1 MVEIHGDCDAR
12 FNALRGVASDLVDSG
27 EDVGL
32 SIAVLAEGR
41 PVVDLWG
48 GWTDEAKTTEWA
60 HDTITNVWSTTKTMT
75 SLCALMLIDRGQ
87 LDPDDPVSK
96 HWPEFAQNGKEGVLV
111 RHLLSHTSGVSAWAQ
126 PVEVSDLYDWE
137 RSTSMLAAQEPWWE
151 PGSASGYHALNF
163 GHLIGEV
170 VRRITGRKLG
180 EFFAQEVA
188 GPLGADFHIGLPE
201 SEFGRVS
208 NVIPPPPLPLPEDLD
223 PESLM
228 VRTLTGPL
236 IDASASWTPE
246 WRRADIGAANGH
258 GNARSVARAQ
268 AVIANGG
275 EVDGV
280 RLLSPDTIELIF
292 EEQSNGPDLVLGV
305 PIRFGLGYGLE
316 IAAQPYIPVGRVC
329 AWGGWG
335 GSVIINDAERA
346 LTISYMMNKMSEGLV
361 GSPSGQAVVEAVYA
375 SAG

>member
-12 FNALRGVASDLVDSG
+12 FGSLRGIASDLIDSG

-32 SIAVLAEGR
+32 SITVLAEGR

-48 GWTDEAKTTEWA
+48 GWADEARTTEWGR
-60 HDTITNVWSTTKTMT
+60 DTITNVWSTTKTMT

-126 PVEVSDLYDWE
+126 PVAISDLYDWE
-137 RSTSMLAAQEPWWE
+137 RATTMLAAQEPWWE

-170 VRRITGRKLG
+170 LRRITGRKLG
-180 EFFAQEVA
+180 EFFADEVA

-201 SEFGRVS
+201 SEFGRVA
-208 NVIPPPPLPLPEDLD
+208 NVIPPPPLPLPDDLD

-236 IDASASWTPE
+236 IDASASWTTE

-292 EEQSNGPDLVLGV
+292 EEQSNGADLVLGV

-346 LTISYMMNKMSEGLV
+346 LTISYMMNKMSDGLV